1 MAETE
6 RKPATPAWILVILT
20 LLGLS
25 TLQKGSDSDSGEI
38 NGLQRDE
45 DVSTPPDRSTAR
57 HRLQDGA

>member
-25 TLQKGSDSDSGEI
+25 TLQKGSDSDSGA
-38 NGLQRDE
+38 NQR
-45 DVSTPPDRSTAR
+45 PPAR
-57 HRLQDGA
+57 RRRLNPA